1 MQTKF
6 ATAMT
11 CYDNVFSLSSFR
23 SILSS
28 QKACRTDSID
38 VSPHCTSI
46 PGRALAGHVRRCT
59 VLIGSQNSC
68 GTHTHTHTHSTH
80 LFPQHSC
87 LQLSS
92 ITCYLAP
99 AVFFYTILSE
109 ATMLCFQAS
118 SFHLLSFSS
127 SILGFSCA
135 TDGRLRSK
143 RVCFK
148 HIWLEQ

>member
-1 MQTKF
+1 MLQPWH
-6 ATAMT
+6 AMT
-11 CYDNVFSLSSFR
+11 MSSLYHPFTAFCRRKSLVVWIQLMYLPTARQSLAGPWLDTYAGARFSLD
-23 SILSS
+23 L
-28 QKACRTDSID
+28 KTAA
-38 VSPHCTSI
+38 VH
-46 PGRALAGHVRRCT
+46 RR
-59 VLIGSQNSC
+59 
-68 GTHTHTHTHSTH
+68 THTHSTH

-143 RVCFK
+143 RVCFT
-148 HIWLEQ
+148 HIWLE